1 VKLLVSGVVVTAA
14 IIAFVFVWIYL
25 ASQGAVPVIQAPL
38 ESVSPV
44 VRIFVLVLL
53 AAVIAWVYMR
63 AYPRK
68 RSL

>member
-1 VKLLVSGVVVTAA
+1 VKLLVSGIVVTAA
-14 IIAFVFVWIYL
+14 IIAFVFFWIFL

-44 VRIFVLVLL
+44 VRILVLVVL
-53 AAVIAWVYMR
+53 AAAIAWLYMR
-63 AYPRK
+63 AFPRK